1 MSLEGFLEQA
11 RLAGQTHS
19 AGQFTVDVERALQK
33 LQAYQLPGPGHYLA
47 KLFQAAT
54 LWQAR
59 KFEVRIGLL
68 RTVAEFA
75 CNYDDSMNVVRL
87 AEAMTGRGHW
97 VAPAARHLGL
107 AVRGA
112 LGPSGWV
119 QWQVGSQSLQI
130 GAGRVQV
137 HQPAQP
143 TAEPVCARFVL
154 ARGGLLAGL
163 ASSEE
168 RADEH
173 AVASEMGRYAS
184 VAVSLDGRSTE
195 RGFAYPPKVGAAWYQ
210 DDSIRYHLMEGFLAA
225 HAGLPDYHG
234 PAPTLGQFQAEGGGI
249 HRSRQVT
256 WEDQAILVGGWLT
269 TPLFLYADPALQYG
283 TGYGA
288 RFCLPL
294 ELRGPARLT
303 LMLDG
308 APARPKQVELGCP
321 GLQCVASGQGLAID
335 LSEFQVIE
343 DAAYEARLKS
353 IRAAA
358 RQFLEQVN
366 SRADRYLPAYTGY
379 RAGKLDRFQA
389 HLRSKLPASNG
400 S

>member
-1 MSLEGFLEQA
+1 MSLEDFLERA

-54 LWQAR
+54 LWEAQEF
-59 KFEVRIGLL
+59 KVRIGLT
-68 RTVAEFA
+68 RTVVEFR
-75 CNYDDSMNVVRL
+75 CNYTDSMNVVRL
-87 AEAMTGRGHW
+87 AEAMTGRGQW

-112 LGPSGWV
+112 LGASGWV
-119 QWQVGSQSLQI
+119 EWRVGSQSLQI
-130 GAGRVQV
+130 APGRVQV

-143 TAEPVCARFVL
+143 ATEPVCARFVL
-154 ARGGLLAGL
+154 GRGGLLAGL

-173 AVASEMGRYAS
+173 VVASEMGRYAS
-184 VAVSLDGRSTE
+184 VAVTLDGRATQ
-195 RGFAYPPKVGAAWYQ
+195 RGFIYPPKVGGAWYEG
-210 DDSIRYHLMEGFLAA
+210 DSVRYHLMEGFLAA
-225 HAGLPDYHG
+225 HADLPDYHG
-234 PAPTLGQFQAEGGGI
+234 PAPVLDQFQAEGGGI
-249 HRSRQVT
+249 HRSREVT
-256 WEDQAILVGGWLT
+256 WEEQAILAGWLT
-269 TPLFLYADPALQYG
+269 TPLFLYVDPALQYG

-294 ELRGPARLT
+294 ELSGPARLT
-303 LMLDG
+303 LILDG
-308 APARPKQVELGCP
+308 APARPKQVDLGCP
-321 GLQCVASGQGLAID
+321 GLRCVASGQGLAVD

-343 DAAYEARLKS
+343 DAAYEARLES

-358 RQFLEQVN
+358 GQFLRQVN
-366 SRADRYLPAYTGY
+366 SRADRYLPAYSGY
-379 RAGKLDRFQA
+379 RAGKHDRFQA
-389 HLRSKLPASNG
+389 HLRSKLPAST
-400 S
+400 